1 MIYDFYADWCGPCK
15 SLAPILE
22 SVAKERNIELKKI
35 NVDED
40 PDGLSVDYKIRS
52 VPTIV
57 VVENKVEIGRFSGT
71 KSKED
76 LNKFFDNLNL

>member
-22 SVAKERNIELKKI
+22 SVAEERNIELKKI
-35 NVDED
+35 NVDDDKDEL
-40 PDGLSVDYKIRS
+40 GVKYGVRS
-52 VPTIV
+52 VPTV
-57 VVENKVEIGRFSGT
+57 VVIKDDKEIGRFIGT
-71 KSKED
+71 KSKSD

>member
-40 PDGLSVDYKIRS
+40 PDGLSVNYKIRS

>member
-22 SVAKERNIELKKI
+22 SVAKESNIELKKI